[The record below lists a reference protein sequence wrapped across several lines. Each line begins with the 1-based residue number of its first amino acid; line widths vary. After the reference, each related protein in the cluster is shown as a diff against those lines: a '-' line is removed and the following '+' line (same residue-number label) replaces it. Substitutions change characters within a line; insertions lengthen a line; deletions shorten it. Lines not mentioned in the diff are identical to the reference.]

1 MWKHLLFHAD
11 RLLTNGLQFGLQIYK
26 IFLIYSLIVKL
37 FVYLVHCATVTR
49 RVIVDSSA
57 PLVPLILQQNTIA
70 VNCRSI

>member
-37 FVYLVHCATVTR
+37 FVYLVHCTTITR
-49 RVIVDSSA
+49 IVIVDSSA
-57 PLVPLILQQNTIA
+57 PLVCFNIITKYDY
-70 VNCRSI
+70 R